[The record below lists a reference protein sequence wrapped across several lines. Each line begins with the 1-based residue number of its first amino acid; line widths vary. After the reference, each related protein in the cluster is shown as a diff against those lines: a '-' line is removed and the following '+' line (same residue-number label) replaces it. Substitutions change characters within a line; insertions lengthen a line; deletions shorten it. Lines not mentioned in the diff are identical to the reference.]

1 VGDLLIVSSCNG
13 MIRALDKRSG
23 QVRWSYD
30 VRKDGDQTEFHGDP
44 LVAEDLIVI
53 GTDGNMGH
61 VYAFDRSTG
70 AVQWKYR
77 VEWRGVASDIVRAGN
92 SIYAVTLDDALICL
106 DLQSGKAKWTFRSGA
121 PPKLFYWN
129 SSPAVT
135 ADRVYFGGLDGI
147 VYALDARSGKL
158 IWRSDLGARITT
170 SVASQGQ
177 GIYVGTA
184 KRHLYR
190 LDPGSGRVL
199 ADFAAEAE
207 PRWRLILARE
217 SLLVFLGSQSLASLD
232 LSLDKIRWSAKASK
246 DWTSAR
252 PYVWR
257 GTVLAGN
264 GGELVAFRASDGTRE
279 WSHQLSETIRG
290 IGVSDDVLYVGTLK
304 GPVLAVRPAGMELDN
319 GQNGT
324 SRPEF

>member
-1 VGDLLIVSSCNG
+1 ML
-13 MIRALDKRSG
+13 
-23 QVRWSYD
+23 
-30 VRKDGDQTEFHGDP
+30 
-44 LVAEDLIVI
+44 
-53 GTDGNMGH
+53 
-61 VYAFDRSTG
+61 
-70 AVQWKYR
+70 
-77 VEWRGVASDIVRAGN
+77 
-92 SIYAVTLDDALICL
+92 
-106 DLQSGKAKWTFRSGA
+106 FRS
-121 PPKLFYWN
+121 
-129 SSPAVT
+129 
-135 ADRVYFGGLDGI
+135 DRVYFGGLDGI
-147 VYALDARSGKL
+147 VYALHARSGKL

-170 SVASQGQ
+170 SVASRGQ

-257 GTVLAGN
+257 GAVLAGN

-304 GPVLAVRPAGMELDN
+304 GPVLALRPAGMELDN